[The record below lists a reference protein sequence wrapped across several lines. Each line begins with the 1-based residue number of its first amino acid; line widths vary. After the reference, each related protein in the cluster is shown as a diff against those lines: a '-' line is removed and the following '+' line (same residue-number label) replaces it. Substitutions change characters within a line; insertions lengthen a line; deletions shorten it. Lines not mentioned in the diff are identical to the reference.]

1 MSLIDAT
8 HRRFLAAV
16 DKDMEARDSGR
27 REVVI
32 ATPSANYTVDV
43 ECGDWRLVRGGTR
56 MRPLYQGRVWA
67 DARIAVGDILEL
79 CANCPDWAVTR
90 KALLA
95 LSACECAEDAID
107 IQTGEVLLP
116 EVEEWMAAADEDFGH
131 MVRAEVER

>member
-8 HRRFLAAV
+8 HRRFLAGV
-16 DKDMEARDSGR
+16 DGDIADSGR

-32 ATPSANYTVDV
+32 HTPLASYTVDV
-43 ECGDWRLVRGGTR
+43 EFGDWRLVHGGTA
-56 MRPLYQGRVWA
+56 MRPLYLSRAWA
-67 DARIAVGDILEL
+67 DARVAVGDLLEL
-79 CANCPDWAVTR
+79 GANCSDWAVTR

-95 LSACECAEDAID
+95 LAACESPEDAIEVR
-107 IQTGEVLLP
+107 TGLVLLP